1 MPSSQAYICA
11 SSGRGVSVISV
22 STVNHASYSYRS
34 LLDRFGAIILGIR
47 EAASP
52 YMCAVLNVSLQFISG
67 FLNKEMLLFSWWETY
82 FRVFLKERFKGRASF
97 IHFFWLTVL
106 STTVLSTKNR
116 VFAKSHFYPLLEILL
131 KIPFY
136 SLFSQMKR
144 LLARFVK

>member
-52 YMCAVLNVSLQFISG
+52 YMMVGEPNTLSILIDIC
-67 FLNKEMLLFSWWETY
+67 
-82 FRVFLKERFKGRASF
+82 
-97 IHFFWLTVL
+97 LTGMHG
-106 STTVLSTKNR
+106 
-116 VFAKSHFYPLLEILL
+116 AI
-131 KIPFY
+131 I
-136 SLFSQMKR
+136 
-144 LLARFVK
+144 